1 MDYIMLFLMLV
12 VDKLGAT
19 FNLNTV
25 KDIDTLNQLYY
36 IFYDHPVLNWTLLAG
51 LILTTCI
58 ALTSLLKRK
67 LYQ

>member
-1 MDYIMLFLMLV
+1 MNYIMLFLMLV

-19 FNLNTV
+19 LNLNTI

-36 IFYDHPVLNWTLLAG
+36 IFYDHPVLNWTLSAG

-58 ALTSLLKRK
+58 ALASLLKRR
-67 LYQ
+67 LS

>member
-1 MDYIMLFLMLV
+1 MNYIMLFLMLV
-12 VDKLGAT
+12 VDKLGAM

-58 ALTSLLKRK
+58 ALTSFLKRK
-67 LYQ
+67 LSQ